1 MKIEYKSMILG
12 VLLGLAGCF
21 VILLLLG
28 NIETEFSFTTG
39 NKHKELNKNIDVSI
53 ERTVKNEQDHTDITV
68 KAVGDLK
75 EEDIGK
81 ELERLFKVYNIDK
94 DASNINI
101 DVKINS

>member
-1 MKIEYKSMILG
+1 MILG

-53 ERTVKNEQDHTDITV
+53 ERTVKNEQGHTDITV
-68 KAVGDLK
+68 KAAGDVT
-75 EEDIGK
+75 EEDIDK

>member
-39 NKHKELNKNIDVSI
+39 NKPKELNKNIDVSI

-68 KAVGDLK
+68 KTVGDVT
-75 EEDIGK
+75 EEDIDK

>member
-1 MKIEYKSMILG
+1 MFCY
-12 VLLGLAGCF
+12 F
-21 VILLLLG
+21 TLLG

-53 ERTVKNEQDHTDITV
+53 ERTVKNEQDHTDVIV
-68 KAVGDLK
+68 KAAGDVT
-75 EEDIGK
+75 EEDIDK

-101 DVKINS
+101 DVRINS

>member
-53 ERTVKNEQDHTDITV
+53 ERTVKNEQGHTDITV
-68 KAVGDLK
+68 KAAGDVT
-75 EEDIGK
+75 EEDIDK

>member
-53 ERTVKNEQDHTDITV
+53 ERTVKNEQDHTDIIV
-68 KAVGDLK
+68 KAVGDLT
-75 EEDIGK
+75 EEEIGK